1 MVICPE
7 ATATLFAMAIESCK
21 RAGFASSMEMVSG
34 SPLLPVQA
42 SVAGP
47 PDVRLSG
54 VLKVT
59 AETKGRK
66 RMRLQ

>member
-1 MVICPE
+1 MICPE
-7 ATATLFAMAIESCK
+7 ATATLFAMAIELCK
-21 RAGFASSMEMVSG
+21 RAVFSSSMETVPG
-34 SPLLPVQA
+34 SPPLPVQ
-42 SVAGP
+42 VIVVVP
-47 PDVRLSG
+47 PDVTLSG